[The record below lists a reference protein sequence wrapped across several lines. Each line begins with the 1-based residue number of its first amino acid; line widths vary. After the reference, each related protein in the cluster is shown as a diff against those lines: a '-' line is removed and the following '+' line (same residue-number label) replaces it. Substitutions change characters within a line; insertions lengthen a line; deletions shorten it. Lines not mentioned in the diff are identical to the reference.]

1 MLMTLL
7 GAAAMSMV
15 LLVFLIQEAR
25 NAAEVRRGRKRATL
39 IRMRLQ
45 EESRESRGYREIPI
59 QLGQN

>member
-1 MLMTLL
+1 
-7 GAAAMSMV
+7 MSMV